1 MGTHQAEVEE
11 EEEEEEV
18 EGMAGQAV
26 AAATVA
32 TGMNRVVLSAELC
45 LLSPSPLVYRH
56 AVILTAWYICDHHTA
71 LFCETHCVHVWTALR
86 PDAVLSISQCQQER
100 RRWIWRW

>member
-1 MGTHQAEVEE
+1 VDTHQAEVEE
-11 EEEEEEV
+11 EEEE

-32 TGMNRVVLSAELC
+32 TGMTRVVLSAELC
-45 LLSPSPLVYRH
+45 LLSPSPLVYCH
-56 AVILTAWYICDHHTA
+56 AVMLTAWYIFDHHTA
-71 LFCETHCVHVWTALR
+71 VCFVFHCLHVWTALR

>member
-11 EEEEEEV
+11 EEEE

-71 LFCETHCVHVWTALR
+71 FCFVKHTVCMYGL
-86 PDAVLSISQCQQER
+86 L
-100 RRWIWRW
+100 